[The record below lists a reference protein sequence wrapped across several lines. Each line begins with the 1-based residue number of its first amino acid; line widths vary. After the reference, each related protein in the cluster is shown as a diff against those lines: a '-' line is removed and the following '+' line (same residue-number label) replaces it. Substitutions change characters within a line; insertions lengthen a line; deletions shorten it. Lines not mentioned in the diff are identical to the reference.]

1 MLTSKNEHG
10 SVIASAV
17 SKSDGPFFCIGCGA
31 RTMLK
36 QGGIRIP
43 HFSHYP
49 DEGCGYGAGETE
61 LHREAKLA
69 IYNALKSCS
78 SVQDLELERPM
89 GAVRPDIYY
98 YDKGVEAEIAIE
110 VQVSSLQPEE
120 IQDRTEEYAEQGIY
134 VLWVSPMNGKLV
146 NGERYSPGHWERYIH
161 EMYLGQ
167 VLYWTNDDTV
177 RQVKFDEYMLH
188 REPSYGYGEYY
199 YASKRYRTAVF
210 GNKMRIRDFIL
221 CDRPECNY
229 SDDDNYGPYS
239 PILTFPYIPECK
251 LALPEQYMDKVE
263 DGDAKSGLDEAWD
276 RLVERGYN
284 PPETEML
291 AKEARIHKTE
301 AAKYRM
307 KRFKQPVAA

>member
-1 MLTSKNEHG
+1 MLTSRNEHG
-10 SVIASAV
+10 SVMASAV
-17 SKSDGPFFCIGCGA
+17 SKSDGPFFCIDCEA

-36 QGGIRIP
+36 KGGIRIP

-98 YDKGVEAEIAIE
+98 YDKGVQAEIAIE

-120 IQDRTEEYAEQGIY
+120 IEERTDEYADQGIY

-146 NGERYSPGHWERYIH
+146 NGERYSPGHWERYLH

-177 RQVKFDEYMLH
+177 RQVKFDEYMLDAA
-188 REPSYGYGEYY
+188 PMWGYNSERV
-199 YASKRYRTAVF
+199 SKRYRTVVF
-210 GNKMRIRDFIL
+210 GNKLRIRDFIL
-221 CDRPECNY
+221 CDRSEDFF
-229 SDDDNYGPYS
+229 DDEEW
-239 PILTFPYIPECK
+239 FIPECR

-263 DGDAKSGLDEAWD
+263 DAVVKSGLDEIWD
-276 RLVERGYN
+276 RLVESGHN
-284 PPETEML
+284 PPETDML
-291 AKEARIHKTE
+291 AKAARIHKTE
-301 AAKYRM
+301 AAKYKM
-307 KRFKQPVAA
+307 KRLKKPIAA